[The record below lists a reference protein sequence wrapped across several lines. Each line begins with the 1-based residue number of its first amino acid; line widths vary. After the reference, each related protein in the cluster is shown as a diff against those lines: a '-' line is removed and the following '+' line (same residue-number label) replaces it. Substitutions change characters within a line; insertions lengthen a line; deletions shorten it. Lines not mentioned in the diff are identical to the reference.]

1 MAELEPNHYAL
12 TGHGPLQVVYASTG
26 LAGQPQLTYQDPQL
40 SLQFSGGDIRRVESD
55 VGTLVSVTIIKTV
68 DTGSTSFSVLIPRVT
83 LQNGQPAHIRTAG
96 VTTLHRLTVDTPA
109 HGQLD
114 TYQLH
119 HLSGTASVVEF

>member
-26 LAGQPQLTYQDPQL
+26 LAGQPQLTYQDLQL

-119 HLSGTASVVEF
+119 YLSGTASVVEF